1 MNVMKKENT
10 KKAAWQ
16 ILLRRGLLIALI
28 LAATVLVII
37 RQEQPTPAP
46 IPSFTPAPTQQP
58 LAEAERT
65 RREQAYDKDVA
76 ALTALLE
83 SGAADADT
91 QAQAARRLDALVGE
105 HQAEMAIEEA
115 LRQAGFA
122 PCLALMSGGA
132 LTVMLDEAAMNAQAS
147 AAILALC
154 TAHTDLGAENIRI
167 MALER

>member
-1 MNVMKKENT
+1 MNVMKKESN
-10 KKAAWQ
+10 KKAAWRVW
-16 ILLRRGLLIALI
+16 LRRGLLMALI
-28 LAATVLVII
+28 LAAAALAII
-37 RQEQPTPAP
+37 QRERPQPAP
-46 IPSFTPAPTQQP
+46 VPSVTPAPTRQP
-58 LAEAERT
+58 IAQTERT
-65 RREQAYDKDVA
+65 RREAAYDKDVA

-105 HQAEMAIEEA
+105 HQAEIAIEEA

-132 LTVMLDEAAMNAQAS
+132 LTVMLDEAAMNAEAS
-147 AAILALC
+147 AAVLALC

-167 MALER
+167 MALE

>member
-1 MNVMKKENT
+1 MSIMKKEST
-10 KKAAWQ
+10 KKAAWRVW
-16 ILLRRGLLIALI
+16 LRRGLLMALI
-28 LAATVLVII
+28 LAAAALAILH
-37 RQEQPTPAP
+37 QEQPQPAP
-46 IPSFTPAPTQQP
+46 VPSVTPAPTQQP
-58 LAEAERT
+58 LAEVERT

-105 HQAEMAIEEA
+105 HQTEMAIEEA

-132 LTVMLDEAAMNAQAS
+132 LTVMLDESVMNAEAS
-147 AAILALC
+147 ATILALC

-167 MALER
+167 MALE